1 MGELFIIRISRRKV
15 FFSLERRDSPYTD
28 RKRFMKIHTSWSWDR
43 TINNRKRL
51 PSRRNA
57 TANMVTRGWLA
68 GWLAAQRWID
78 RETRSVLR
86 GYPGIEVTCARG
98 EKDFSELFHSSRIS
112 SRFSRSILHILNGNR
127 KIFRRMY
134 KRYFPH
140 PCVCVCTT
148 NFVIFFFFT
157 WIY

>member
-140 PCVCVCTT
+140 VCVQQ
-148 NFVIFFFFT
+148 IS
-157 WIY
+157 